1 MKQSLLALSLLLA
14 GTSAFATTG
23 TINFNG
29 QINGSTCAVEVVN
42 PESGAVGN
50 LVQMGAPLV
59 ADFGA
64 VGSEAGGRSFALRVS
79 GQCGLDPESPNYA
92 AVTFTGVQGGA
103 GADNSLFAIKGG
115 TGTAKGVGVVLK
127 DNTGTQVKNGDASAQ
142 YPLNGTGAS
151 NLFFTAAYRSTLAAV
166 TAGAA
171 DADVAFV
178 VSIN

>member
-1 MKQSLLALSLLLA
+1 MKKSLLALPLLLA
-14 GTSAFATTG
+14 ATSAFATTG

-29 QINGSTCAVEVVN
+29 QINGSTCSVEVVN

-64 VGSEAGGRSFALRVS
+64 VGSEAGGRSFALRVK
-79 GQCGLDPESPNYA
+79 GQCGLTPDDPNYA
-92 AVTFTGVQGGA
+92 TVTFTGVQGGT

-115 TGTAKGVGVVLK
+115 TGTAKGVGVALK
-127 DNTGTQVKNGDASAQ
+127 DNKGAQVRNGEASAQ
-142 YPLNGTGAS
+142 YPLNNPGAS
-151 NLFFTAAYRSTLAAV
+151 DLFFTATYRSTVAAV

-178 VSIN
+178 VNIN